1 MPTGEPGTGAP
12 AAVSATASTDD
23 VAASLDR
30 LADLHT
36 RGVITD
42 AEFEAKKA
50 ELLGR
55 I

>member
-1 MPTGEPGTGAP
+1 MPAGP
-12 AAVSATASTDD
+12 TAQDTAD
-23 VAASLDR
+23 SLAR
-30 LADLHT
+30 LADLHAQ
-36 RGVITD
+36 GVITD

>member
-1 MPTGEPGTGAP
+1 MAPGPGSQTSE
-12 AAVSATASTDD
+12 AAAD
-23 VAASLDR
+23 SLGR
-30 LADLHT
+30 LADLHA